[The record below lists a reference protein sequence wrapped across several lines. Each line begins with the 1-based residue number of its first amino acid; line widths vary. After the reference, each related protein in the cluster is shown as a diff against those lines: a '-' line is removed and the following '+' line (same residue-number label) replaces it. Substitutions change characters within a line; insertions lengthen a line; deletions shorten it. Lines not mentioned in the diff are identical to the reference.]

1 MLAKAWRPFSRSAN
15 PIFGVNDMRVL
26 DLSRLLPGPYCTR
39 ILADLGAEVIKIE
52 QPGGGDWSRYVPPL
66 DPETGQGRLFNAL
79 NRGKKSVTLNLKT
92 DDGRT
97 VLFKLVGTADVL
109 LETFRPGV
117 MDRLGLCYETLI
129 EINPRLVYCTLSG
142 YGPTG
147 PYRHRAGHDLNYVG
161 LSGLLD
167 LNGAHEGPPIVPG
180 APIADLS
187 GALWAA
193 VGILG
198 ALLQR
203 ESTGRGQRV
212 DTSLLGGALSFLPLA
227 VARATSDKPLRRGAD
242 DLTGGMVCYHIYE
255 TADGQ
260 FMTLA
265 ALEPE
270 FWSAFCLAVGREDL
284 LMDQFAPAQPDGRV
298 YQELCSI
305 FRGRSRQEWM
315 EAFAEVDACCEPV
328 YSLQEALVSEPV
340 VELGMLAERGLFPPV
355 QLSAAEV
362 KPQMRSPRLGE
373 HTASILTEL
382 GWSQADIGR
391 LRDAGAI

>member
-1 MLAKAWRPFSRSAN
+1 
-15 PIFGVNDMRVL
+15 
-26 DLSRLLPGPYCTR
+26 
-39 ILADLGAEVIKIE
+39 
-52 QPGGGDWSRYVPPL
+52 
-66 DPETGQGRLFNAL
+66 
-79 NRGKKSVTLNLKT
+79 
-92 DDGRT
+92 
-97 VLFKLVGTADVL
+97 
-109 LETFRPGV
+109 